1 MYRTLFVL
9 KQILAFLSQAI
20 ERKYQVVEGIYL
32 PSG

>member
-20 ERKYQVVEGIYL
+20 EHTYQVVEGIYL